1 MQDILEVLKNDY
13 EYYNGVGR
21 NYLSNSDIG
30 TLLSNPRDFGRKRED
45 NGSFAEGRYFHQLLI
60 EPDKAE
66 LINFVEVSTRNTKE
80 YKAYLEANK
89 LPYALLKKEK
99 ERVEE
104 LVGIMKAN
112 IQFYD
117 AIYADGNE
125 FEVPA
130 VTDMFG
136 MQWKGKADIVGKNF
150 LIDLKTTGDIH
161 KFKWSAKSY
170 NYDSQAYIYQNLFGK
185 PLVFFVIDKS
195 TGQLGIF
202 RPTENFIKGG
212 EAKVIR
218 AVEVY
223 NKYFGDSPSDNIDNY
238 CIEETLD

>member
-30 TLLSNPRDFGRKRED
+30 TLLSNPKHYGLKRED